1 MFQPQPLT
9 ETRPSNSPQLGDLS
23 MELLDRVMEDLRAI
37 EVYELGRTNIR
48 IQYGFYVASFWRR
61 QAKLEQTLVVVF

>member
-9 ETRPSNSPQLGDLS
+9 ETRPSNSPQLGDLP
-23 MELLDRVMEDLRAI
+23 MELLDRVMENLRAI

-48 IQYGFYVASFWRR
+48 IRYGFYVASF
-61 QAKLEQTLVVVF
+61 

>member
-1 MFQPQPLT
+1 
-9 ETRPSNSPQLGDLS
+9 